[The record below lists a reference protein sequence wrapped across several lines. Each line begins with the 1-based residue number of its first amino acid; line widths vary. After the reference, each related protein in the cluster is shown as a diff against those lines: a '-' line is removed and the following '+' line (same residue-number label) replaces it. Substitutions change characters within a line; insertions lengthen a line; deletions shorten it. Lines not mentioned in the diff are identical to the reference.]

1 MIVKD
6 KTNPEIERLKAKAG
20 IEGDCYLINGHLLES
35 LASHNAT
42 FHSSCQTIE
51 EAEAERL
58 LILEEEA
65 RQIAE
70 IEEQERLRMLE
81 EEAQA

>member
-1 MIVKD
+1 MIIRNETD
-6 KTNPEIERLKAKAG
+6 QRIERLKRKAH
-20 IEGDCYLINGHLLES
+20 ITGDCYLINWHLLES
-35 LASHNAT
+35 LESHNRT

-70 IEEQERLRMLE
+70 MAE
-81 EEAQA
+81 EEPEA

>member
-1 MIVKD
+1 MIIKD

-20 IEGDCYLINGHLLES
+20 IKGDCYLINGHLLES

-42 FHSSCQTIE
+42 FHSHCETIE

-70 IEEQERLRMLE
+70 MAE